1 MDFYILISQYIDE
14 WYKFKMNIILYL
26 KTFPPELY
34 EKTYFNDT
42 DKITRSFD
50 MT

>member
-1 MDFYILISQYIDE
+1 MEFYILISQYIDE

-34 EKTYFNDT
+34 EKNYFRDVYKT
-42 DKITRSFD
+42 IRSFD